1 MFNGIRFKQIEA
13 RIYDR
18 NGGMDMEEYINR
30 IIEVCSKAKPNQVM
44 MFDDFGK
51 YVLHVTK
58 DENFIEGTDNYNMVD
73 IAIYE
78 KNAVKRE
85 GRFKDLLVGDE
96 VGIHVLD
103 MYCVLKGIADG
114 TRIVNETLKQIDDG
128 DFEICD

>member
-1 MFNGIRFKQIEA
+1 
-13 RIYDR
+13 
-18 NGGMDMEEYINR
+18 MEEYINR
-30 IIEVCSKAKPNQVM
+30 IIEVCDKAKPNQEM

-51 YVLHVTK
+51 YVLLVKK

-85 GRFKDLLVGDE
+85 GKFKDLLVGDE

-103 MYCVLKGIADG
+103 MYHVLKGISDE
-114 TRIVNETLKQIDDG
+114 TRKLSVL
-128 DFEICD
+128 

>member
-1 MFNGIRFKQIEA
+1 
-13 RIYDR
+13 
-18 NGGMDMEEYINR
+18 MEEYINR
-30 IIEVCSKAKPNQVM
+30 IIEVCSEAKPNQVM
-44 MFDDFGK
+44 MFDNFGK
-51 YVLHVTK
+51 YVLHIKK

-103 MYCVLKGIADG
+103 MYRVLKSIADG
-114 TRIVNETLKQIDDG
+114 TRKLLIL
-128 DFEICD
+128 